1 MTVKS
6 KKYSYV
12 LSFGFLLLF
21 VQQAY
26 SFVYA
31 VLHTAKSEDI
41 SVLKALKEFFDKDIR
56 LSTVS
61 LLMVIAALLV
71 MFLSMVSNNRF
82 LFFLGALL
90 VTAEFGI
97 YTYRWIHD
105 NKSIKW
111 SWGDMRITGLI
122 YCCIITGLV
131 LLFMLIGAFL
141 LLRAANATGIFTILM
156 RSSIILGILLSIT
169 LDVLP
174 LLTKEWSAESW
185 SDTIDRYQ
193 FPCDGFIAY
202 IPMAFI
208 VLLGAKWMDLRLDE
222 AAAVKAAK
230 TPAQPAAEPEQP
242 AAPEPVQP
250 VAAPEQPVA
259 PAPVYTAP
267 AETPAEAPA
276 AAPVETPAEA
286 SVEAPAEVS
295 AEASA
300 ETTAEAPVLVPA
312 EEPEEPLP
320 FAKYDDPAEVTEKA
334 AEAVAEA
341 ADDLSVTEDEVNA
354 FLNGTVKDVTDA
366 AAETASTAAE
376 AVAET
381 TETAAETVAE
391 TAENA
396 GEAAAEKAAES
407 LTNVEEKLF

>member
-21 VQQAY
+21 VQLAY

-31 VLHTAKSEDI
+31 VLYTAKSEDI

-71 MFLSMVSNNRF
+71 LFLSMVSNNRF

-105 NKSIKW
+105 NKGIKW

-230 TPAQPAAEPEQP
+230 NPTQPEAAPEQP
-242 AAPEPVQP
+242 AAPE
-250 VAAPEQPVA
+250 PVA

-267 AETPAEAPA
+267 AETPAETPV

-300 ETTAEAPVLVPA
+300 ETTAEAPAEVPA

-320 FAKYDDPAEVTEKA
+320 FAKYDDPAEVTEEAATKA
-334 AEAVAEA
+334 ADAAAEA

-376 AVAET
+376 TVTET
-381 TETAAETVAE
+381 T
-391 TAENA
+391 
-396 GEAAAEKAAES
+396 EAAAETAAES

>member
-21 VQQAY
+21 VQLAY

-31 VLHTAKSEDI
+31 VLYTAKSEDI

-71 MFLSMVSNNRF
+71 LFLSMVSNNRF

-105 NKSIKW
+105 NKGIKW

-230 TPAQPAAEPEQP
+230 NPTQPEAAPEQP
-242 AAPEPVQP
+242 AAPE
-250 VAAPEQPVA
+250 PVA

-267 AETPAEAPA
+267 AETPAETPV

-320 FAKYDDPAEVTEKA
+320 FAKYDDPAEATEEAAAKAADAA
-334 AEAVAEA
+334 AEA
-341 ADDLSVTEDEVNA
+341 DDALNVTEDEVNA

-366 AAETASTAAE
+366 ASETAEAAAE
-376 AVAET
+376 AVTET
-381 TETAAETVAE
+381 T
-391 TAENA
+391 
-396 GEAAAEKAAES
+396 EAAAETAAES

>member
-31 VLHTAKSEDI
+31 VLYTAKSEDI

-71 MFLSMVSNNRF
+71 LFLSMVSNNRF

-97 YTYRWIHD
+97 YTYRWVHD
-105 NKSIKW
+105 NKGIKW

-230 TPAQPAAEPEQP
+230 NPTQPEAAPEQPAAEPVQP
-242 AAPEPVQP
+242 AAPE
-250 VAAPEQPVA
+250 PVA

-267 AETPAEAPA
+267 VETPAEAPV

-300 ETTAEAPVLVPA
+300 ETTAEAPAEVPA

-320 FAKYDDPAEVTEKA
+320 FAKYDDPAEVTEEA
-334 AEAVAEA
+334 AEAAAEA
-341 ADDLSVTEDEVNA
+341 ADALNVTEEEVNA

-376 AVAET
+376 AVTET
-381 TETAAETVAE
+381 T
-391 TAENA
+391 
-396 GEAAAEKAAES
+396 EAAAETAAES

>member
-26 SFVYA
+26 AFVYA
-31 VLHTAKSEDI
+31 VLYTAKSEDI

-71 MFLSMVSNNRF
+71 LFLSMVSNNRF

-105 NKSIKW
+105 NKGIKW

-230 TPAQPAAEPEQP
+230 TPAQPEAAPEQP
-242 AAPEPVQP
+242 AAPE
-250 VAAPEQPVA
+250 AVA
-259 PAPVYTAP
+259 PAPVYAAP
-267 AETPAEAPA
+267 AETPAEAPV

-300 ETTAEAPVLVPA
+300 ETTAEAPAEVPA

-320 FAKYDDPAEVTEKA
+320 FAKYDDPAEVTEEAATKA
-334 AEAVAEA
+334 ADAAAEA
-341 ADDLSVTEDEVNA
+341 ADALNVTEEEVNA

-376 AVAET
+376 AVTET
-381 TETAAETVAE
+381 T
-391 TAENA
+391 
-396 GEAAAEKAAES
+396 EAAAETAAES

>member
-21 VQQAY
+21 VQLAY

-31 VLHTAKSEDI
+31 VLYTAKSEDI
-41 SVLKALKEFFDKDIR
+41 SVLKALREFFDKDIR

-71 MFLSMVSNNRF
+71 LFLSMVSNNRF

-105 NKSIKW
+105 NKGIKW

-122 YCCIITGLV
+122 YCSTITGLV

-230 TPAQPAAEPEQP
+230 NPTQPEAA
-242 AAPEPVQP
+242 PVQP
-250 VAAPEQPVA
+250 AAPEQPVV
-259 PAPVYTAP
+259 PASVNTAP
-267 AETPAEAPA
+267 AETPAEAPVA
-276 AAPVETPAEA
+276 ALVEA

-300 ETTAEAPVLVPA
+300 ETTAEAPAEVPA

-320 FAKYDDPAEVTEKA
+320 FAKYDDPAEATEEAAAKA
-334 AEAVAEA
+334 ADAA
-341 ADDLSVTEDEVNA
+341 ADALNVTEDEVNA

-376 AVAET
+376 AVTET
-381 TETAAETVAE
+381 TEAAAETVAE
-391 TAENA
+391 TA
-396 GEAAAEKAAES
+396 AES
-407 LTNVEEKLF
+407 LSNVEEKLF

>member
-21 VQQAY
+21 VQLAY

-31 VLHTAKSEDI
+31 VLYTAKSEDI

-71 MFLSMVSNNRF
+71 LFLSMVSNNRF

-105 NKSIKW
+105 NKGIKW

-230 TPAQPAAEPEQP
+230 NPTQPEAAPEQP
-242 AAPEPVQP
+242 AAPEPEP
-250 VAAPEQPVA
+250 SVAAPEQPVVPASVNAA
-259 PAPVYTAP
+259 PE
-267 AETPAEAPA
+267 ETPAEAPV
-276 AAPVETPAEA
+276 AAPVEA

-300 ETTAEAPVLVPA
+300 ETTAEAPAEVPA

-341 ADDLSVTEDEVNA
+341 ADDLNVTEDEVNA

-376 AVAET
+376 AVTET
-381 TETAAETVAE
+381 TEAAAETVAE
-391 TAENA
+391 TA
-396 GEAAAEKAAES
+396 AES
-407 LTNVEEKLF
+407 LSNVEEKLF

>member
-21 VQQAY
+21 VQLAY
-26 SFVYA
+26 SFVYD
-31 VLHTAKSEDI
+31 VLYTAKSEDI

-71 MFLSMVSNNRF
+71 LFLSMVSNNRF

-105 NKSIKW
+105 NKGIKW

-230 TPAQPAAEPEQP
+230 NPTQPEAAPEQP
-242 AAPEPVQP
+242 AAPE
-250 VAAPEQPVA
+250 PVA

-267 AETPAEAPA
+267 AETPAEAPV

-286 SVEAPAEVS
+286 SVEAPAEVL

-300 ETTAEAPVLVPA
+300 ETTAEAPAEVPA

-334 AEAVAEA
+334 ATKAADAAAEA
-341 ADDLSVTEDEVNA
+341 ADALNVTEEEVNA

-366 AAETASTAAE
+366 AAETASTAAG
-376 AVAET
+376 AVTET
-381 TETAAETVAE
+381 T
-391 TAENA
+391 
-396 GEAAAEKAAES
+396 EAAAETAAES

>member
-1 MTVKS
+1 MTAKS

-21 VQQAY
+21 VQLAY

-31 VLHTAKSEDI
+31 VLYTAKSEDI

-61 LLMVIAALLV
+61 LLMVVAALLV
-71 MFLSMVSNNRF
+71 LFLSMVSNNRF

-105 NKSIKW
+105 NKGIKW

-230 TPAQPAAEPEQP
+230 TPAQPE
-242 AAPEPVQP
+242 AAPD
-250 VAAPEQPVA
+250 QPVA
-259 PAPVYTAP
+259 PVPVYTAP
-267 AETPAEAPA
+267 AETPDEAPV

-300 ETTAEAPVLVPA
+300 ETTAEAPAEVPA

-320 FAKYDDPAEVTEKA
+320 FAKYDDPAEATEEAATKA
-334 AEAVAEA
+334 ADAAAEA
-341 ADDLSVTEDEVNA
+341 ADALNVTEEEVNA
-354 FLNGTVKDVTDA
+354 FLNGTVNDVTDA
-366 AAETASTAAE
+366 TAETASTAVG
-376 AVAET
+376 AVTET
-381 TETAAETVAE
+381 T
-391 TAENA
+391 
-396 GEAAAEKAAES
+396 EAAAETAAES

>member
-21 VQQAY
+21 VQLAY
-26 SFVYA
+26 SFVYD
-31 VLHTAKSEDI
+31 VLYTAKSEDI

-71 MFLSMVSNNRF
+71 LFLSMVSNNRF

-105 NKSIKW
+105 NKGIKW

-230 TPAQPAAEPEQP
+230 NPTQPEAAPEQP
-242 AAPEPVQP
+242 AAPE
-250 VAAPEQPVA
+250 PVA

-267 AETPAEAPA
+267 AETPAEAPV

-300 ETTAEAPVLVPA
+300 ETTAEAPAEVPA

-334 AEAVAEA
+334 ATKAADAAAEA
-341 ADDLSVTEDEVNA
+341 ADALNVTEEEVNA

-366 AAETASTAAE
+366 AAETASTAAG
-376 AVAET
+376 AVTET
-381 TETAAETVAE
+381 T
-391 TAENA
+391 
-396 GEAAAEKAAES
+396 EAAAETAAES

>member
-21 VQQAY
+21 VQLAY

-31 VLHTAKSEDI
+31 VLYTAKSEDI

-71 MFLSMVSNNRF
+71 LFLSMVSNNRF

-105 NKSIKW
+105 NKDIKW

-230 TPAQPAAEPEQP
+230 NPTQPEAAPEQP
-242 AAPEPVQP
+242 AAPE
-250 VAAPEQPVA
+250 PVA

-267 AETPAEAPA
+267 AETPAEAPV

-300 ETTAEAPVLVPA
+300 ETTAEAPAEVPA

-320 FAKYDDPAEVTEKA
+320 FAKYDDPAEVTEEAATKA
-334 AEAVAEA
+334 ADAAAEA
-341 ADDLSVTEDEVNA
+341 ADALNVTEDEVNA

-376 AVAET
+376 VVTET
-381 TETAAETVAE
+381 T
-391 TAENA
+391 
-396 GEAAAEKAAES
+396 EAAAETAAES

>member
-21 VQQAY
+21 VQLAY

-31 VLHTAKSEDI
+31 VLYTAKSEDI

-71 MFLSMVSNNRF
+71 LFLSMVSNNRF

-105 NKSIKW
+105 NKGIKW

-230 TPAQPAAEPEQP
+230 NPTQPEAAPEQP
-242 AAPEPVQP
+242 AAPE
-250 VAAPEQPVA
+250 PVA

-267 AETPAEAPA
+267 AETPAEAPV

-300 ETTAEAPVLVPA
+300 ETTAEAPAEVPA

-334 AEAVAEA
+334 AAKA
-341 ADDLSVTEDEVNA
+341 ADAAADALNVTEEEVNA

-376 AVAET
+376 AVTET
-381 TETAAETVAE
+381 TEAAAETVAE
-391 TAENA
+391 TA
-396 GEAAAEKAAES
+396 AES
-407 LTNVEEKLF
+407 LSNVEEKLF

>member
-21 VQQAY
+21 VQLAY
-26 SFVYA
+26 SFVYD
-31 VLHTAKSEDI
+31 VLYTAKSEDI

-71 MFLSMVSNNRF
+71 LFLSMVSNNRF

-105 NKSIKW
+105 NKGIKW

-230 TPAQPAAEPEQP
+230 NPTQPEAAPEQP
-242 AAPEPVQP
+242 AAPE
-250 VAAPEQPVA
+250 PVA

-267 AETPAEAPA
+267 AETPAEAPV

-300 ETTAEAPVLVPA
+300 ETTAEAPAEVPA

-334 AEAVAEA
+334 ATKAADAAAEA

-376 AVAET
+376 AVTET
-381 TETAAETVAE
+381 T
-391 TAENA
+391 
-396 GEAAAEKAAES
+396 EAAAETAAES

>member
-21 VQQAY
+21 VQLAY

-41 SVLKALKEFFDKDIR
+41 SVLKALREFFDKDIR

-71 MFLSMVSNNRF
+71 LFLSMVSNNRF

-105 NKSIKW
+105 NKGIKW

-230 TPAQPAAEPEQP
+230 NPTQPEAAPEQP
-242 AAPEPVQP
+242 AAPE
-250 VAAPEQPVA
+250 PVA

-267 AETPAEAPA
+267 AETPAETPV

-300 ETTAEAPVLVPA
+300 ETTAEAPAEVPA

-320 FAKYDDPAEVTEKA
+320 FAKYDDPAEVTEEAATKA
-334 AEAVAEA
+334 ADAAAEA

-376 AVAET
+376 TVTET
-381 TETAAETVAE
+381 T
-391 TAENA
+391 
-396 GEAAAEKAAES
+396 EAAAETAAES

>member
-21 VQQAY
+21 VQLAY

-31 VLHTAKSEDI
+31 VLYTAKSEDI

-71 MFLSMVSNNRF
+71 LFLSMVSNNRF

-105 NKSIKW
+105 NKGIKW
-111 SWGDMRITGLI
+111 SWGDTRITGLI

-230 TPAQPAAEPEQP
+230 NPAQPAAAPEQP
-242 AAPEPVQP
+242 AAPE
-250 VAAPEQPVA
+250 PVA

-267 AETPAEAPA
+267 AETPAEAPV

-295 AEASA
+295 AEASV
-300 ETTAEAPVLVPA
+300 ETTAEAPAEVPA

-320 FAKYDDPAEVTEKA
+320 FAKYDDPAEVTEEAATKA
-334 AEAVAEA
+334 ADAASD
-341 ADDLSVTEDEVNA
+341 ADDALNVTEEEVNA

-376 AVAET
+376 AVTET
-381 TETAAETVAE
+381 T
-391 TAENA
+391 
-396 GEAAAEKAAES
+396 EAAAETAAES

>member
-1 MTVKS
+1 
-6 KKYSYV
+6 
-12 LSFGFLLLF
+12 
-21 VQQAY
+21 
-26 SFVYA
+26 
-31 VLHTAKSEDI
+31 
-41 SVLKALKEFFDKDIR
+41 
-56 LSTVS
+56 
-61 LLMVIAALLV
+61 MVIAALLV
-71 MFLSMVSNNRF
+71 LFLSMVSNNRF

-90 VTAEFGI
+90 VTAEFCI

-105 NKSIKW
+105 NKGIKW

-185 SDTIDRYQ
+185 SDTIGRYQ

-230 TPAQPAAEPEQP
+230 TPAQPAA
-242 AAPEPVQP
+242 APEPS
-250 VAAPEQPVA
+250 VAAPEQPVV
-259 PAPVYTAP
+259 PASVN
-267 AETPAEAPA
+267 

-286 SVEAPAEVS
+286 SVEVPAEVS

-300 ETTAEAPVLVPA
+300 ETTAEAPAEVPA

-376 AVAET
+376 AVTET
-381 TETAAETVAE
+381 T
-391 TAENA
+391 
-396 GEAAAEKAAES
+396 EAAAETAAES
-407 LTNVEEKLF
+407 LTNVEKKLF

>member
-21 VQQAY
+21 VQLAY

-71 MFLSMVSNNRF
+71 LFLSMVSNNRF

-105 NKSIKW
+105 NKGIKW

-230 TPAQPAAEPEQP
+230 APAQPEAAPEQP

-250 VAAPEQPVA
+250 AAAPEQPVA
-259 PAPVYTAP
+259 PASVN
-267 AETPAEAPA
+267 
-276 AAPVETPAEA
+276 AAPVEIPAEA

-320 FAKYDDPAEVTEKA
+320 FAKYDDPAEATEEAATKA
-334 AEAVAEA
+334 ADAAAEA
-341 ADDLSVTEDEVNA
+341 ADDLSVTEEEVNA

-376 AVAET
+376 AVTET
-381 TETAAETVAE
+381 TEAAAETVADATE
-391 TAENA
+391 T
-396 GEAAAEKAAES
+396 AEKAAES

>member
-21 VQQAY
+21 VQLAY

-31 VLHTAKSEDI
+31 VLYTAKSEDI

-71 MFLSMVSNNRF
+71 LFLSMVSNNRF

-105 NKSIKW
+105 NKGIKW

-230 TPAQPAAEPEQP
+230 NPTQPEAAPEQP
-242 AAPEPVQP
+242 AAPE
-250 VAAPEQPVA
+250 PVA

-267 AETPAEAPA
+267 AETPAEAPV

-295 AEASA
+295 AEASV
-300 ETTAEAPVLVPA
+300 ETTAEAPAEVPA

-320 FAKYDDPAEVTEKA
+320 FAKYDDPAEVTEEAATKA
-334 AEAVAEA
+334 ADAASD
-341 ADDLSVTEDEVNA
+341 ADDALNVTEEEVNA

-376 AVAET
+376 AVTET
-381 TETAAETVAE
+381 T
-391 TAENA
+391 
-396 GEAAAEKAAES
+396 EAAAETAAES

>member
-21 VQQAY
+21 VQLAY
-26 SFVYA
+26 SFVYD
-31 VLHTAKSEDI
+31 VLYTAKSEDI

-71 MFLSMVSNNRF
+71 LFLSMVSNNRF

-105 NKSIKW
+105 NKGIKW

-230 TPAQPAAEPEQP
+230 NPTQPEAAPEQP
-242 AAPEPVQP
+242 AAPE
-250 VAAPEQPVA
+250 PVA

-267 AETPAEAPA
+267 AETPAEAPV

-300 ETTAEAPVLVPA
+300 ETTAEAPAEVPA

-334 AEAVAEA
+334 ATKAADAAAEA
-341 ADDLSVTEDEVNA
+341 ADALNVTEDEVNA

-366 AAETASTAAE
+366 AAETASTAAG
-376 AVAET
+376 AVTET
-381 TETAAETVAE
+381 T
-391 TAENA
+391 
-396 GEAAAEKAAES
+396 EAAAETAAES

>member
-21 VQQAY
+21 VQLAY

-31 VLHTAKSEDI
+31 VLYTAKSEDI

-71 MFLSMVSNNRF
+71 LFLSMVSNNRF

-105 NKSIKW
+105 NKGIKW

-230 TPAQPAAEPEQP
+230 NPTQPAAAPEQP
-242 AAPEPVQP
+242 AAPE
-250 VAAPEQPVA
+250 PVA

-267 AETPAEAPA
+267 AETPAEAPV

-295 AEASA
+295 AEASV
-300 ETTAEAPVLVPA
+300 ETTAEAPAEVPA

-320 FAKYDDPAEVTEKA
+320 FAKYDDPAEVTEEAATKA
-334 AEAVAEA
+334 ADAASD
-341 ADDLSVTEDEVNA
+341 ADDALNVTEEEVNA

-376 AVAET
+376 AVTET
-381 TETAAETVAE
+381 T
-391 TAENA
+391 
-396 GEAAAEKAAES
+396 EAAAETAAES

>member
-21 VQQAY
+21 VQLAY

-41 SVLKALKEFFDKDIR
+41 SVLKALREFFDKDIR

-71 MFLSMVSNNRF
+71 LFLSMVSNNRF

-105 NKSIKW
+105 NKGIKW

-230 TPAQPAAEPEQP
+230 NPTQPEAAPEQP
-242 AAPEPVQP
+242 AAPE
-250 VAAPEQPVA
+250 PVA

-267 AETPAEAPA
+267 AETPAEAPV

-300 ETTAEAPVLVPA
+300 ETTAEAPAEVPA

-320 FAKYDDPAEVTEKA
+320 FAKYDDPAEVTEEAATKA
-334 AEAVAEA
+334 ADAAAEA
-341 ADDLSVTEDEVNA
+341 ADALNVTEEEVNA

-376 AVAET
+376 AVTET
-381 TETAAETVAE
+381 T
-391 TAENA
+391 
-396 GEAAAEKAAES
+396 EAAAETAAES

>member
-1 MTVKS
+1 
-6 KKYSYV
+6 
-12 LSFGFLLLF
+12 
-21 VQQAY
+21 
-26 SFVYA
+26 
-31 VLHTAKSEDI
+31 
-41 SVLKALKEFFDKDIR
+41 
-56 LSTVS
+56 
-61 LLMVIAALLV
+61 MVVAALLV
-71 MFLSMVSNNRF
+71 LFLSMVSNNRF

-105 NKSIKW
+105 NKGIKW

-230 TPAQPAAEPEQP
+230 TPAQPE
-242 AAPEPVQP
+242 AAPD
-250 VAAPEQPVA
+250 QPVA
-259 PAPVYTAP
+259 PVPVYTAP
-267 AETPAEAPA
+267 AETPDEAPV

-300 ETTAEAPVLVPA
+300 ETTAEAPAEVPA

-320 FAKYDDPAEVTEKA
+320 FAKYDDPAEATEEAATKA
-334 AEAVAEA
+334 ADAAAEA
-341 ADDLSVTEDEVNA
+341 ADALNVTEEEVNA
-354 FLNGTVKDVTDA
+354 FLNGTVNDVTDA
-366 AAETASTAAE
+366 TAETASTAVG
-376 AVAET
+376 AVTET
-381 TETAAETVAE
+381 T
-391 TAENA
+391 
-396 GEAAAEKAAES
+396 EAAAETAAES

>member
-21 VQQAY
+21 VQLAY
-26 SFVYA
+26 SFVYD
-31 VLHTAKSEDI
+31 VLYTAKSEDI

-71 MFLSMVSNNRF
+71 LFLSMVSNNRF

-105 NKSIKW
+105 NKGIKW

-230 TPAQPAAEPEQP
+230 NPTQPEAAPEQP
-242 AAPEPVQP
+242 AAPE
-250 VAAPEQPVA
+250 PVA

-267 AETPAEAPA
+267 AETPAEAPV

-300 ETTAEAPVLVPA
+300 ETTAEAPAEVPA

-334 AEAVAEA
+334 ATKAADAAAEA
-341 ADDLSVTEDEVNA
+341 ADALNVTEEEVNA

-376 AVAET
+376 AVTET
-381 TETAAETVAE
+381 T
-391 TAENA
+391 
-396 GEAAAEKAAES
+396 EAAAETAAES

>member
-21 VQQAY
+21 VQLAY

-31 VLHTAKSEDI
+31 VLYTAKSEDI

-71 MFLSMVSNNRF
+71 LFLSMVSNNRF

-105 NKSIKW
+105 NKGIKW

-230 TPAQPAAEPEQP
+230 NPTQPEAAPEQP
-242 AAPEPVQP
+242 AAPE
-250 VAAPEQPVA
+250 PVA

-267 AETPAEAPA
+267 AETPAEAPV

-295 AEASA
+295 AEASV
-300 ETTAEAPVLVPA
+300 ETTAEAPAEVPA

-320 FAKYDDPAEVTEKA
+320 FAKYDDPAEVTEEAATKA
-334 AEAVAEA
+334 ADAAAEA
-341 ADDLSVTEDEVNA
+341 ADALNVTEDEVNA

-376 AVAET
+376 AVTET
-381 TETAAETVAE
+381 T
-391 TAENA
+391 
-396 GEAAAEKAAES
+396 EAAAETAAES

>member
-21 VQQAY
+21 VQLAY
-26 SFVYA
+26 SFVYD
-31 VLHTAKSEDI
+31 VLYTAKSEDI

-71 MFLSMVSNNRF
+71 LFLSMVSNNRF

-105 NKSIKW
+105 NKGIKW

-230 TPAQPAAEPEQP
+230 NPTQPEAAPEQP
-242 AAPEPVQP
+242 AAPE
-250 VAAPEQPVA
+250 PVA

-267 AETPAEAPA
+267 AETPAEAPV

-300 ETTAEAPVLVPA
+300 ETTAEAPAEVPA

-334 AEAVAEA
+334 ATKAADAAAEA
-341 ADDLSVTEDEVNA
+341 ADALNVTEDEVNA

-376 AVAET
+376 AVTET
-381 TETAAETVAE
+381 T
-391 TAENA
+391 
-396 GEAAAEKAAES
+396 EAAAETAAES

>member
-21 VQQAY
+21 VQLAY

-31 VLHTAKSEDI
+31 VLYTAKSEDI

-71 MFLSMVSNNRF
+71 LFLSMVSNNRF

-105 NKSIKW
+105 NKGIKW

-141 LLRAANATGIFTILM
+141 LLRAANATSIFTILM

-230 TPAQPAAEPEQP
+230 NPTQPEAAPEQP
-242 AAPEPVQP
+242 AAP
-250 VAAPEQPVA
+250 APVA

-267 AETPAEAPA
+267 AETPAEAPV

-300 ETTAEAPVLVPA
+300 ETTAEAPAEVPA

-320 FAKYDDPAEVTEKA
+320 FAKYDDPAEATEEA

-376 AVAET
+376 AVTET
-381 TETAAETVAE
+381 T
-391 TAENA
+391 
-396 GEAAAEKAAES
+396 EAAAETAAES

>member
-1 MTVKS
+1 
-6 KKYSYV
+6 
-12 LSFGFLLLF
+12 
-21 VQQAY
+21 
-26 SFVYA
+26 
-31 VLHTAKSEDI
+31 
-41 SVLKALKEFFDKDIR
+41 
-56 LSTVS
+56 
-61 LLMVIAALLV
+61 MVIAALLV

-105 NKSIKW
+105 NKGIKW

-230 TPAQPAAEPEQP
+230 NPTQPEAAPEQPAAEPEQP
-242 AAPEPVQP
+242 AAPE
-250 VAAPEQPVA
+250 PVA

-267 AETPAEAPA
+267 AETPAEAPV

-295 AEASA
+295 AEASV
-300 ETTAEAPVLVPA
+300 ETTAEAPAEVPA

-320 FAKYDDPAEVTEKA
+320 FAKYDDPAEVTEEAATKA
-334 AEAVAEA
+334 ADAASD
-341 ADDLSVTEDEVNA
+341 ADDALNVTEEEVNA

-376 AVAET
+376 AVTET
-381 TETAAETVAE
+381 T
-391 TAENA
+391 
-396 GEAAAEKAAES
+396 EAAAETAAES

>member
-21 VQQAY
+21 VQLAY

-31 VLHTAKSEDI
+31 VLYTAKSEDI

-71 MFLSMVSNNRF
+71 LFLSMVSNNRF

-105 NKSIKW
+105 NKGIKW
-111 SWGDMRITGLI
+111 SWGDTRITGLI

-230 TPAQPAAEPEQP
+230 NPAQPAAAPEQP
-242 AAPEPVQP
+242 AAPE
-250 VAAPEQPVA
+250 PVA

-267 AETPAEAPA
+267 AETPAEAPV

-295 AEASA
+295 AEASV
-300 ETTAEAPVLVPA
+300 ETTAEAPAEVPA

-320 FAKYDDPAEVTEKA
+320 FAKYDDPAEVTEEAATKA
-334 AEAVAEA
+334 ADAASD
-341 ADDLSVTEDEVNA
+341 ADDALNVTEEEVNA

-376 AVAET
+376 AVTET
-381 TETAAETVAE
+381 TEAAAETVAE
-391 TAENA
+391 TA
-396 GEAAAEKAAES
+396 AES
-407 LTNVEEKLF
+407 LSNVEEKLF